1 MLFSIARVKDEPMEQ
16 PYLFISHSTK
26 DHRQTEYIVG
36 KLSEAGYRCWV
47 DIESIPDGSTWLNE
61 IEKGVNGCAGM
72 VVVYT
77 ANART
82 SEWVQAETLMARDL
96 NKPLFIARFDDTP
109 LALHLMTRQAG
120 DFSKRRAPALKKLL
134 ASLKSM
140 VLDPPPVADTP
151 KNSPDPN
158 RHNFFKYLEQLPGGT
173 ENSRT
178 AREVFQWA
186 KANADNITFSGRTN
200 PAFHA
205 HVEIGLGGVV
215 VFSMRA
221 FPKQPAVEIPL
232 QYFTEFPPFD
242 LPERRLQAL
251 KAINAMLPAE
261 QQLDESRADRKPNI
275 PLSVLAQAQH
285 MESFKAMI
293 GDIFKELRRGR

>member
-1 MLFSIARVKDEPMEQ
+1 MEQ

-26 DHRQTEYIVG
+26 DHKQTGYIVS
-36 KLSEAGYRCWV
+36 KLTEAGYRCWV
-47 DIESIPDGSTWLNE
+47 DVESIPDSSTWLDE

-96 NKPLFIARFDDTP
+96 NKPLFVAQFDDTP
-109 LALHLMTRQAG
+109 LRLHLMTRQACN
-120 DFSKRRAPALKKLL
+120 FRKRRAPALKKLL
-134 ASLKSM
+134 ASLKL
-140 VLDPPPVADTP
+140 VIADPTVIIQQDTP

-158 RHNFFKYLEQLPGGT
+158 RHNFFKYLEQLPGGA
-173 ENSRT
+173 ENSRA
-178 AREVFQWA
+178 AREIFQWA
-186 KANADNITFSGRTN
+186 KSNADNISFSGRTN

-232 QYFTEFPPFD
+232 QYFNEFPPFD
-242 LPERRLQAL
+242 LPERRLKAL
-251 KAINAMLPAE
+251 KAINAMLPDGA
-261 QQLDESRADRKPNI
+261 QLDLSRADRKPNI
-275 PLSVLAQAQH
+275 PLSVLAQAGH
-285 MESFKAMI
+285 MESFKAMV
-293 GDIFKELRRGR
+293 GEIFIELRRGAAK